1 MIMLTT
7 NLPGEYNVSATFN
20 VADLSPC
27 VDAGTDSRT
36 NPFEAKGNDENQAT
50 STTKDFIQGPITRA
64 RAKSLQNLICE
75 IIRSKDYKL
84 EWHEE
89 KCKGLNLVK
98 IMLRSDQVSCGALD
112 YME

>member
-1 MIMLTT
+1 VTAKVQYISQRIRCTIS
-7 NLPGEYNVSATFN
+7 E
-20 VADLSPC
+20 LSTLMS
-27 VDAGTDSRT
+27 D
-36 NPFEAKGNDENQAT
+36 DENQAT

-98 IMLRSDQVSCGALD
+98 IMLRSDQVSYGALD